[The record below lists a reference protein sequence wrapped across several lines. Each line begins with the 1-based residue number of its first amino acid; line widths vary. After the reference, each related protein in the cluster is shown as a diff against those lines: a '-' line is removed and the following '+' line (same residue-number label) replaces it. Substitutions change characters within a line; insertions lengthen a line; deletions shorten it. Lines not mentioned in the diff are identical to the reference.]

1 MPGIEIPR
9 KQTNTEAIQKL
20 QLAISDLVILYRTSV
35 KYRTTFFSL
44 KSLLSS
50 VLKCQKPEDPYRQP
64 SRKGTSRW

>member
-35 KYRTTFFSL
+35 KYRTTFFL
-44 KSLLSS
+44 
-50 VLKCQKPEDPYRQP
+50 
-64 SRKGTSRW
+64 